1 MGLVEAGTGEW
12 PGLGAP
18 DGGFARDFVRVAV
31 EALKVKGE
39 EW

>member
-1 MGLVEAGTGEW
+1 MAG
-12 PGLGAP
+12 PGGA
-18 DGGFARDFVRVAV
+18 GRGFVRDFVRVAV